1 MATWFQ
7 SKIRF
12 QQQDEKGNTKTINQA
27 YLFDAVSYTDAEA
40 RAYNYFAAE
49 LPEFQLIGLTK
60 MKFNE
65 VFFIENNAEIWFKC
79 KVQYIVFDE
88 KTQNE
93 KKVPFMML
101 LNAHDIKECY
111 GLLVEKLGQV
121 QDYIISD
128 INATKILDVIPYE
141 EPDAEQKEIPS
152 NFKPLSQVVP
162 QIQEPL
168 VSSEDEFM
176 EEVEEEEIE
185 VAEEEV
191 VALAE
196 ETESEDLDEENA
208 INAQI
213 EE

>member
-1 MATWFQ
+1 MATWYQ

-12 QQQDEKGNTKTINQA
+12 QQQDEKGNNKTINQV

-40 RAYNYFAAE
+40 RSYNYFAAE
-49 LPEFQLIGLTK
+49 LPEFQLVGLTK

-88 KTQNE
+88 KTQND
-93 KKVPFMML
+93 KKVPFIML

-111 GLLVEKLGQV
+111 GLLIEKLGSV

-141 EPDAEQKEIPS
+141 EPESENKPIPS
-152 NFKPLSQVVP
+152 NLKPM
-162 QIQEPL
+162 
-168 VSSEDEFM
+168 SEVLAEAEIKGD
-176 EEVEEEEIE
+176 EEE
-185 VAEEEV
+185 
-191 VALAE
+191 
-196 ETESEDLDEENA
+196 
-208 INAQI
+208 
-213 EE
+213 